1 MITNSPNF
9 RELLAAKGIK
19 PTHQR
24 LEILR
29 YLEQHRN
36 HPTADMI
43 YQDLVQA
50 MPTMSKTTVYNTLN
64 SFAESG
70 IVRPVTI
77 TGTEVRFDLK
87 TACHH
92 HFLCEECG
100 RIYDIE
106 LCCPNL
112 ERKDVDGHQVK
123 EIHGYFKGLCAECR
137 RKKKK

>member
-92 HFLCEECG
+92 HFLCEEWQ
-100 RIYDIE
+100 DIRYRALLPE
-106 LCCPNL
+106 PRTQGC
-112 ERKDVDGHQVK
+112 
-123 EIHGYFKGLCAECR
+123 
-137 RKKKK
+137 